1 MKSGVQWTRFRSS
14 LINEGLM
21 SREMIDLDTGKTQPS
36 IRTNLGKG
44 VKGYTTGMAR
54 VIALDY
60 NRIARTLT
68 DLDLNNHDNVTPIR
82 GDHHAT
88 AETADLRGSGGNS
101 EHAG

>member
-1 MKSGVQWTRFRSS
+1 MQGAPTPVKP
-14 LINEGLM
+14 EGPP
-21 SREMIDLDTGKTQPS
+21 SPKDRAGIANMILDNVRQDKDVSNFVTV
-36 IRTNLGKG
+36 RDN
-44 VKGYTTGMAR
+44 
-54 VIALDY
+54 Y